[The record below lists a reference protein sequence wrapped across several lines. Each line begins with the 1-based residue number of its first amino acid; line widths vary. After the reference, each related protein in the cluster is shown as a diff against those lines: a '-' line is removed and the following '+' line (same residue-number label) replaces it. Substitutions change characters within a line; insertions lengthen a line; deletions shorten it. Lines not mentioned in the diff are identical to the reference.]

1 MMYSCLRGWNGGRVA
16 QLGEHRVCNARVRG
30 SNPLTSTKFFTEPQ
44 STSVPNLQFCKAI
57 LPYGAVH
64 CVVL

>member
-30 SNPLTSTKFFTEPQ
+30 SNPLTSTKFFHGTAEH
-44 STSVPNLQFCKAI
+44 FCS
-57 LPYGAVH
+57 
-64 CVVL
+64 